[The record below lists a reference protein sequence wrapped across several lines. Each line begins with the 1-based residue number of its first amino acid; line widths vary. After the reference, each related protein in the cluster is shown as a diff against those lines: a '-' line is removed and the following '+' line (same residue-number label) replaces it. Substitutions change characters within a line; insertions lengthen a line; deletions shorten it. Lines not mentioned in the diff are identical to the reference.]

1 MLESDGHSSG
11 RHGESAPEVHAR
23 LRTAILQGDLAAGA
37 KMSQMALAEQF
48 EVGRTPL
55 REALRMLQREGLVV
69 SELNRRVAIAPLSSS
84 EAEDLYIMRI
94 ALEVVALRLTAPTL
108 TSLELGELEG
118 LMAQMAHFYRTDHA
132 AVWVPHRAFHQ
143 LLVRGAGARGLATI
157 GELFDHAERYR
168 LTLVGFTPDSWPERQ
183 LEHRAILDAVVDG
196 DLDRAAAGLASHYAR
211 TARSVFARL
220 EPDRD
225 LSRLRATLATVAPGS
240 EQSLVT

>member
-1 MLESDGHSSG
+1 MLESDEHSSG

-23 LRTAILQGDLAAGA
+23 LRTAILRGDLAAGA

-48 EVGRTPL
+48 DVGRTPL

-168 LTLVGFTPDSWPERQ
+168 LTLVGFTPDSWP
-183 LEHRAILDAVVDG
+183 G
-196 DLDRAAAGLASHYAR
+196 AAAR
-211 TARSVFARL
+211 T
-220 EPDRD
+220 PCD
-225 LSRLRATLATVAPGS
+225 LGRRRRRRP
-240 EQSLVT
+240 